1 MAPEIHN
8 LGWAAFWD
16 PSAVVQSGACAV
28 KTPSILGSSGHSDG
42 GWHSDG
48 LYHSGSHL
56 LGLTVSKPVL
66 YSPTKCVQN
75 DGMPS
80 PGKS

>member
-8 LGWAAFWD
+8 PGWAAFWD

-28 KTPSILGSSGHSDG
+28 RTSSILGSNGHSDG

-48 LYHSGSHL
+48 LYYFSHSGSHL
-56 LGLTVSKPVL
+56 LGLMVSKLL
-66 YSPTKCVQN
+66 YILPLNV
-75 DGMPS
+75 
-80 PGKS
+80 